1 MKVGTRSRGREARVV
16 ATNKPTESVAAAFSG
31 AAMSAKSASVWSN
44 MGFKIPVISSQDE
57 ARHKT
62 RWQRDE
68 GRKVQSGPDMG
79 FQEPISGVSKGVL
92 HLLELHANITD
103 TR

>member
-1 MKVGTRSRGREARVV
+1 MA
-16 ATNKPTESVAAAFSG
+16 ATKPSKLVTAAFSE
-31 AAMSAKSASVWSN
+31 AVTSAKSASVWSN
-44 MGFKIPVISSQDE
+44 MGFNIPVISSQDE
-57 ARHKT
+57 AGHKT

-79 FQEPISGVSKGVL
+79 FQEPISSDSKGVL
-92 HLLELHANITD
+92 HLVDLHAKITD